1 MIERLKIK
9 ILINWALPQGSGYAL
24 QSVIASECGNLLN
37 IFISK
42 LAIPGFPLLS
52 LTQNAVLIRIQPK
65 IEISNKK
72 SKVRY
77 LWRFKKSFPLESI

>member
-1 MIERLKIK
+1 
-9 ILINWALPQGSGYAL
+9 
-24 QSVIASECGNLLN
+24 
-37 IFISK
+37 
-42 LAIPGFPLLS
+42 
-52 LTQNAVLIRIQPK
+52 VLIRIQPK